1 MASSLPA
8 EELGGKQIANGK
20 QDQHGEPGSKMVRI
34 HKSAGH
40 SAYRTELLPAENPG
54 TAAQVLEQT
63 EKSQKASHD
72 NEEAD
77 EAIDLRA
84 LPKLIDNQKVD
95 SGIGEQ
101 EPQGVTSR
109 GRCQATGEKDRW
121 QLGFG
126 GR

>member
-8 EELGGKQIANGK
+8 EELGGKQVANGK
-20 QDQHGEPGSKMVRI
+20 KDQHGEPGSKMVRI

-40 SAYRTELLPAENPG
+40 SAYRTELLPAENPR
-54 TAAQVLEQT
+54 TPAQVLEQT
-63 EKSQKASHD
+63 ENSQKASHD

-77 EAIDLRA
+77 EAIDLRTLA
-84 LPKLIDNQKVD
+84 KLIDHQKVD
-95 SGIGEQ
+95 RGVSKQ

-109 GRCQATGEKDRW
+109 GGCQATGEKDRW